1 MPRESQMLRVYFLLP
16 LNYSQS
22 CVYFLLPLSY
32 SPSCVYFLWRHG
44 TFTEINVPFI
54 SFIFSTLENAFLK
67 SFRRIQFTLLS
78 KNFRRI
84 CKSIKERDFHVYL
97 LVCHVQ
103 DSYCTLREKPHD
115 RPTDLFFR
123 LNTLCTHLSGS
134 NLWYLNELPLSWVI
148 MQKFLFVFCTKNF
161 ALPVSTAVYKILYQA
176 VNAGSAVYNCTR
188 Q

>member
-134 NLWYLNELPLSWVI
+134 NFSLETVLKDLWHSRKTSVNNLPYYNLILSNLANI
-148 MQKFLFVFCTKNF
+148 RT
-161 ALPVSTAVYKILYQA
+161 
-176 VNAGSAVYNCTR
+176 
-188 Q
+188 